1 MDKTQIGNSDLIST
15 VNSRLILQAVR
26 VMQPTYRA
34 AVARQT
40 GLKPATVTGIV
51 NDLLSQQILSEVPSA
66 DSAGGGGET
75 GARWGRPPLM
85 LQVNA
90 DAKRIVAIDLE
101 PDRIRVALTDLL
113 VNVLSYQEQPI
124 DRFSEPE
131 AIIKTML
138 KLARRALEDVDRDQV
153 QGVGVSLPG
162 LIDREAGVLISSTNM
177 PKWRDVP
184 ILDILQKE
192 LGVAV
197 QVERSIHLAAIY
209 EKWSDPNH
217 AHRTTLIVSL
227 RTGVGISIMHHG
239 HLLTGRRGFEGEIG
253 HTVVD
258 INGKPCECGG
268 KGCLETFVSAPAIV
282 ARAAEMIH
290 QGKCQG
296 LLAAMRGGTDLRP
309 ELIYKLAKRGDR
321 DCARIVKEIG
331 KYLGIAIGNMIN
343 LFAPDEV
350 VICGSIDMV
359 ESLILEAVREQVEK
373 SALPRSR
380 EGLTVRLAREKDRL
394 PLLGAA
400 VLVAEEMFELPS
412 LRHSGGMMEN
422 ENQNAGARSALRAA
436 SVS

>member
-1 MDKTQIGNSDLIST
+1 MNKTQIGNSDLIST
-15 VNSRLILQAVR
+15 VNNRLVLQAVR
-26 VMQPTYRA
+26 VMQPTFRA
-34 AVARQT
+34 AVARRT

-51 NDLLSQQILSEVPSA
+51 NDLLAQQILSEAPAAIPS
-66 DSAGGGGET
+66 GNGEL

-101 PDRIRVALTDLL
+101 PDRIRVAVTDLL
-113 VNVLSYQEQPI
+113 ANVLNYQEQAI
-124 DRFSEPE
+124 DRFSEPDV
-131 AIIKTML
+131 IIKTML
-138 KLARRALEDVDRDQV
+138 KLAGRAMEDVDRAQL

-162 LIDREAGVLISSTNM
+162 LVDQKAGVLISSTNL
-177 PKWRDVP
+177 PRWRDVP
-184 ILDILQKE
+184 IRDILHKA
-192 LGVAV
+192 LGVSV

-217 AHRTTLIVSL
+217 AHRTTLMLTL

-239 HLLTGRRGFEGEIG
+239 HLLTGRRGFAGEIG

-258 INGKPCECGG
+258 LNGKPCECGG

-282 ARAAEMIH
+282 ARATEMIH
-290 QGKCQG
+290 QGKCQA
-296 LLAAMRGGTDLRP
+296 LVAAMRGKSDLRP
-309 ELIYKLAKRGDR
+309 ELIYKLARRADR
-321 DCARIVKEIG
+321 DCAQIVKEIG

-359 ESLILEAVREQVEK
+359 EALFLQAVREQVEK

-380 EGLTVRLAREKDRL
+380 EGLTIRLAREKDRL

-412 LRHSGGMMEN
+412 LQH
-422 ENQNAGARSALRAA
+422 AREVAEDKTTVSASQA
-436 SVS
+436 

>member
-51 NDLLSQQILSEVPSA
+51 NDLLAQQILSEVPA
-66 DSAGGGGET
+66 AGTGEGDSQ
-75 GARWGRPPLM
+75 ARWGRPPLM

-113 VNVLSYQEQPI
+113 VNVLSYQEESI
-124 DRFSEPE
+124 DRFSEPD

-138 KLARRALEDVDRDQV
+138 KLAGRAMEDVDREQL

-162 LIDREAGVLISSTNM
+162 LIDREAGVLLGSTNM

-184 ILDILQKE
+184 IRDILQKE
-192 LGVAV
+192 LQAPV

-217 AHRTTLIVSL
+217 AHRTTLMVSL
-227 RTGVGISIMHHG
+227 RTGIGISIMHHG
-239 HLLTGRRGFEGEIG
+239 HLLTGRKGYEGEIG

-258 INGKPCECGG
+258 LNGKQCECGG
-268 KGCLETFVSAPAIV
+268 KGCLETFVSASAVV
-282 ARAAEMIH
+282 ARASTLMQ
-290 QGKCQG
+290 QGKCTSLSMAVRAG
-296 LLAAMRGGTDLRP
+296 SVLRP

-321 DCARIVKEIG
+321 GCMQVVRDVGRYI
-331 KYLGIAIGNMIN
+331 GIAVGNMIN
-343 LFAPDEV
+343 LIAPDEV
-350 VICGSIDMV
+350 VICGSIDV
-359 ESLILEAVREQVEK
+359 ADTLILDAVREQINK

-400 VLVAEEMFELPS
+400 VLVAEEMFELPN
-412 LRHSGGMMEN
+412 LRH
-422 ENQNAGARSALRAA
+422 A
-436 SVS
+436 SRVVSSEANLLEVHK

>member
-1 MDKTQIGNSDLIST
+1 MDKAQIGNSDLIST

-26 VMQPTYRA
+26 MMQPTYRA

-51 NDLLSQQILSEVPSA
+51 NDLLSQQILSEVPGV
-66 DSAGGGGET
+66 DNGGGESGT
-75 GARWGRPPLM
+75 RWGRPPLM

-101 PDRIRVALTDLL
+101 PDRVRVALTDLL
-113 VNVLSYQEQPI
+113 VNVLNYQEQPI
-124 DRFSEPE
+124 DRFSEPD
-131 AIIKTML
+131 AIIKVIL
-138 KLARRALEDVDRDQV
+138 KLAGRALEDVDRDQL

-184 ILDILQKE
+184 VRDILRKE
-192 LGVAV
+192 LGVSV

-217 AHRTTLIVSL
+217 AHRTTLMLTL

-258 INGKPCECGG
+258 INGKACECGG
-268 KGCLETFVSAPAIV
+268 RGCLETFVSASAIC
-282 ARAAEMIH
+282 RMAAELMEK
-290 QGKCQG
+290 GKCPS
-296 LLAAMRGGTDLRP
+296 LASAMRGGSALRP
-309 ELIYKLAKRGDR
+309 ELIYKMAKLGDAG
-321 DCARIVKEIG
+321 CAQVVREVG

-359 ESLILEAVREQVEK
+359 ESLVLEAVREQINK

-400 VLVAEEMFELPS
+400 VLVAEEMFELPN
-412 LRHSGGMMEN
+412 LRHAGEIGAN
-422 ENQNAGARSALRAA
+422 ESKAVAVQQ
-436 SVS
+436 

>member
-1 MDKTQIGNSDLIST
+1 MDKAQIGNSDLIST

-51 NDLLSQQILSEVPSA
+51 NDLLSQQILSEVPA
-66 DSAGGGGET
+66 TEGGNGQET

-113 VNVLSYQEQPI
+113 VNVLNYQEQPI
-124 DRFSEPE
+124 DRFSEPDE
-131 AIIKTML
+131 IIKTML
-138 KLARRALEDVDRDQV
+138 KLTRRALEDVDREQL

-162 LIDREAGVLISSTNM
+162 LIDREAGVSLGSTNM
-177 PKWRDVP
+177 RKWRDVP
-184 ILDILQKE
+184 IRDILQKE
-192 LGVAV
+192 LKAPV
-197 QVERSIHLAAIY
+197 QIERSIHLAAIY

-217 AHRTTLIVSL
+217 AHRTILMLTL

-268 KGCLETFVSAPAIV
+268 QGCLETFVSASAIV

-290 QGKCQG
+290 QGKCRA
-296 LLAAMRGGTDLRP
+296 LLTAMRGGTDLRP
-309 ELIYKLAKRGDR
+309 ELIYKFAKLGDR

-331 KYLGIAIGNMIN
+331 GYLGIAIGNMIN

-359 ESLILEAVREQVEK
+359 ESLILEAVREQVDK

-380 EGLTVRLAREKDRL
+380 EGLTIRLAREKDRL

-412 LRHSGGMMEN
+412 LRHSSGIPSN
-422 ENQNAGARSALRAA
+422 ETQV
-436 SVS
+436 SVNS

>member
-1 MDKTQIGNSDLIST
+1 MDKAQIGNSDLIST

-34 AVARQT
+34 SVARQT

-51 NDLLSQQILSEVPSA
+51 NDLLSQQILSEVPA
-66 DSAGGGGET
+66 ATPT
-75 GARWGRPPLM
+75 GSDESGTRWGRPPLM

-113 VNVLSYQEQPI
+113 VNVLNYQEQAI

-138 KLARRALEDVDRDQV
+138 KLAGRALEDVDRQQL

-184 ILDILQKE
+184 IRDILQKE
-192 LGVAV
+192 LGVPV
-197 QVERSIHLAAIY
+197 QVERSIHLAAVY

-217 AHRTTLIVSL
+217 AHRTTLMLTL

-258 INGKPCECGG
+258 LNGKACECGG
-268 KGCLETFVSAPAIV
+268 KGCLETFVSASAIV

-296 LLAAMRGGTDLRP
+296 LLTAMRGGTDLRP
-309 ELIYKLAKRGDR
+309 ELIYKFAKRGDR
-321 DCARIVKEIG
+321 DCARIVQEIG

-359 ESLILEAVREQVEK
+359 E
-373 SALPRSR
+373 
-380 EGLTVRLAREKDRL
+380 
-394 PLLGAA
+394 
-400 VLVAEEMFELPS
+400 
-412 LRHSGGMMEN
+412 
-422 ENQNAGARSALRAA
+422 
-436 SVS
+436 